1 MKNLLLVIDVQKDF
15 VNDNTKDCVSKI
27 ESLVNSNKFDMVAF
41 TKYINDED
49 SNFYKDLK
57 YKGCMTEEGRKI
69 VVDTRNNKVFEK
81 RVYTA
86 VNEELKKYF
95 DDNKIDNVYLCGI
108 DTDAC
113 VLKTALD
120 LFESNINVF
129 VLKDYC
135 MSHSGEIFHDN
146 AILMLEKLIGKNSII

>member
-15 VNDNTKDCVSKI
+15 INDNTKNIVSKI
-27 ESLVNSNKFDMVAF
+27 DDLINSNKYDYVVF
-41 TKYINDED
+41 TKFINDKD
-49 SNFYKDLK
+49 SNFYSDLN

-69 VVDTRNNKVFEK
+69 ILDTKSNKVFEK

-86 VNEELKKYF
+86 VNEELKKYL
-95 DDNKIDNVYLCGI
+95 DNNNIDNVYLCGI

-135 MSHSGEIFHDN
+135 MSHSGKIFHDN

>member
-41 TKYINDED
+41 TKYINDEE
-49 SNFYKDLK
+49 SIFYRNLN
-57 YKGCMTEEGRKI
+57 YKGCLTDDGRKI

-86 VNEELKKYF
+86 VNEELKKYLL
-95 DDNKIDNVYLCGI
+95 DNNIDNVYLCGI
-108 DTDAC
+108 DTDDC

-120 LFESNINVF
+120 LFENDINVF

-135 MSHSGEIFHDN
+135 MSHSGKIFHDN